1 VTVEGNGIKKDE
13 IIDDRKDKSMTLEEL
28 DKKYVLQTYAR
39 DYTNFVK
46 GVGSTLYDESGRDY
60 IDFASGIAVN
70 SVGHGNEKLVN
81 AICEQAKKIIHIS
94 NLQVIEPQA
103 KLAQKIVE
111 LSGYD
116 MGVFFANSG
125 AEANEGAIKIARK
138 YGETKFENKRYK
150 VITLEHSFHGRTIT
164 TVKATGQESFHTPHF
179 SPYPAG
185 FSYEKSI
192 EDVYKAIDDETVAV
206 LIELVQ
212 GEGGVQPFEKEEI
225 QKLAA
230 HLKENGVLLIVDEV
244 QTGVYRTGEFL
255 ASNLYEIEPDII
267 TLAKGLGGGVPIG
280 AVMTR
285 HKDVFAPGDHGST
298 FGGNYLSTAAGLAVL
313 EILSEL
319 YDSGVL
325 HETLLYFEQ
334 KLKETASKYETLF
347 DKEVGLGMM
356 RGLRAKS
363 AEIQGNIIKNCMKEG
378 LVILKAGR
386 NTVRFLPSLTIR
398 KDEIDEGFKR
408 FETAISTL

>member
-1 VTVEGNGIKKDE
+1 
-13 IIDDRKDKSMTLEEL
+13 MTLEEI
-28 DKKYVLQTYAR
+28 DKKYVLHTYTR

-46 GVGSTLYDESGRDY
+46 GIGSTLYDEKGRDY

-70 SVGHGNEKLVN
+70 SIGHGHPKLVE
-81 AICEQAKKIIHIS
+81 AICNQAKNIIHIS
-94 NLQVIEPQA
+94 NLQVIETQA
-103 KLAQKIVE
+103 KLAQKMVE

-138 YGETKFENKRYK
+138 YGETKFDNKRYK

-185 FSYEKSI
+185 FSYEKNI
-192 EDVYKAIDDETVAV
+192 EDVYNAIDDETVAV

-212 GEGGVQPFEKEEI
+212 GEGGVQPFDKAEI

-230 HLKENGVLLIVDEV
+230 YLKEQGILLIVDEV

-280 AVMTR
+280 AVMTK
-285 HKDVFAPGDHGST
+285 HKDVLNPGDHGST

-313 EILSEL
+313 EVLEA
-319 YDSGVL
+319 YYESGAVG
-325 HETLLYFEQ
+325 EVMVYFEE
-334 KLKETASKYETLF
+334 KLQDIAKRYTILF
-347 DKEVGLGMM
+347 EKEVGIGLM

-363 AEIQGNIIKNCMKEG
+363 ADIQSKVIKGAMKEG
-378 LVILKAGR
+378 LVVLKAGR
-386 NTVRFLPSLTIR
+386 NTVRFLPSITIT
-398 KDEIDEGFKR
+398 KTEIDEGFKR
-408 FETAISTL
+408 LESTLKKVEV

>member
-1 VTVEGNGIKKDE
+1 MDLKQ
-13 IIDDRKDKSMTLEEL
+13 L
-28 DKKYVLQTYAR
+28 DKEFILSTYAR
-39 DYTNFVK
+39 NYINFTK
-46 GVGSTLYDESGRDY
+46 GVGSTLYSDNGEDY
-60 IDFASGIAVN
+60 IDFASGIGVN
-70 SVGHGNEKLVN
+70 SVGHNNTTLVD
-81 AICEQAKKIIHIS
+81 AICKQAKDIIHIS

-116 MGVFFANSG
+116 MALFFGNSG

-164 TVKATGQESFHTPHF
+164 TVKATGQDSFHTPNF
-179 SPYPAG
+179 SPYPDG

-192 EDVYKAIDDETVAV
+192 DDLYSAIDDETVAV

-212 GEGGVQPFEKEEI
+212 GEGGVEPFAKDKI
-225 QKLAA
+225 QKLAKY
-230 HLKENGVLLIVDEV
+230 LKDRDILLIVDEV

-285 HKDVFAPGDHGST
+285 HKDIFSPGDHGST
-298 FGGNYLSTAAGLAVL
+298 FGGNYLSTTAGLSVL
-313 EILSEL
+313 DILSSL
-319 YDSGVL
+319 YDSGQL
-325 HETLLYFEQ
+325 HENLIYFEK
-334 KLKETASKYETLF
+334 KLQHISNLYPNLF
-347 DKEVGLGMM
+347 SREVGLGFM
-356 RGLRAKS
+356 RGLRAKD
-363 AEIQGNIIKNCMKEG
+363 ANIVTAILQKSIDER
-378 LVILKAGR
+378 VIVLKAGR
-386 NTVRFLPSLTIR
+386 NTVRFLPSLTIS
-398 KDEIDEGFKR
+398 KEEIDEGFKR
-408 FETAISTL
+408 FEKALTSI